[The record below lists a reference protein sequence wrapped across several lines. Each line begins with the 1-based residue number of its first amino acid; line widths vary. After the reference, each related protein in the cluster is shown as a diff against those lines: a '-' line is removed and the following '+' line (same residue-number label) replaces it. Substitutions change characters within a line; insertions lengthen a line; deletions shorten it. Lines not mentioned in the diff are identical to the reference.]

1 VLSLTILLIVALE
14 IFNLSTRI
22 FKSALKIYITALQLS
37 ALDHHIILSSKN
49 A

>member
-14 IFNLSTRI
+14 IFNLSTHI

-37 ALDHHIILSSKN
+37 ALDHHIIFN
-49 A
+49 AMNA